1 LITPSG
7 NGVRFNFTA
16 EPQEQNI
23 RVVDQYDP
31 VQASRASV
39 LRDSGLSTMTPNL
52 PASLRSFSGE
62 PATAT
67 TRVDDAFTN
76 LAYAKPVVTKAPALL
91 PAAPK
96 VWQLWADVRGTG
108 WNTDQSAGDIRGGQI
123 NAIGGLTRKLTPD
136 FLVGVLGGYENFN
149 YTSDTLNGRLKGDGW
164 TIGGYLGWRL
174 WPGVRL
180 DAAVGRSGVNYDGV
194 SGTAAASFP
203 GHRWLASGGLTGTYR
218 TPWLEIEPSAKV
230 YAIWERDD
238 AYVDTLG
245 TSQAENN
252 FSTGRAS
259 TGAKVT
265 YPMYWYTGK
274 IAPYVGVY
282 ADYYF
287 SSENAALLLPTQ
299 FVHGWAART
308 TAGISYTAING
319 AKMLIG
325 GEVGGLGSQNF
336 TTWSVRGRAS
346 LPF

>member
-1 LITPSG
+1 
-7 NGVRFNFTA
+7 
-16 EPQEQNI
+16 
-23 RVVDQYDP
+23 
-31 VQASRASV
+31 
-39 LRDSGLSTMTPNL
+39 M
-52 PASLRSFSGE
+52 
-62 PATAT
+62 
-67 TRVDDAFTN
+67 
-76 LAYAKPVVTKAPALL
+76 VTKPPQLL

-164 TIGGYLGWRL
+164 TVGGYLGWRL

-245 TSQAENN
+245 TAQPENN

-259 TGAKVT
+259 AGAKVA
-265 YPMYWYTGK
+265 YPTYWYTAK
-274 IAPYVGVY
+274 ISPYVGLY

-287 SSENAALLLPTQ
+287 SSENAVLLLPTQ

-319 AKMLIG
+319 AKILIG